1 LSTEFKHELMDEVR
15 SAKTTQ
21 TELQEAQAEIMKA
34 LSVIRQ
40 APQNKENDVTQIDL
54 NNLKKELST
63 ELKNALV
70 NEIRTIDE
78 EIAKI
83 CITPVN
89 IAQELHRFS
98 ISLKKEIAEQLKSSR
113 NRLLKTRTKGYK
125 NFKNRLL
132 YKLRRTQP
140 L

>member
-1 LSTEFKHELMDEVR
+1 VNEIISV
-15 SAKTTQ
+15 KTTQ

-40 APQNKENDVTQIDL
+40 ASQIKENEVTQIDL

-63 ELKNALV
+63 EFKNELV
-70 NEIRTIDE
+70 NEIRKIYE

-83 CITPVN
+83 SITPVN

-113 NRLLKTRTKGYK
+113 EEVVNPVFSFHAGNRRISPAIAIKSLAM
-125 NFKNRLL
+125 NF
-132 YKLRRTQP
+132 P
-140 L
+140 SMG

>member
-1 LSTEFKHELMDEVR
+1 
-15 SAKTTQ
+15 
-21 TELQEAQAEIMKA
+21 MK
-34 LSVIRQ
+34 L
-40 APQNKENDVTQIDL
+40 E
-54 NNLKKELST
+54 
-63 ELKNALV
+63 KNY
-70 NEIRTIDE
+70 E

-83 CITPVN
+83 SITPVN
-89 IAQELHRFS
+89 ITQELHRFS

-113 NRLLKTRTKGYK
+113 NRLLKTRTKGYN